1 MSLAILGGGDSA
13 LNNLILSVDKSTV
26 YAYPPGGQKALIYP
40 IYQNTHMKKTF
51 ALLALIA
58 AGTTQADTISSNV
71 TVAENASK
79 EYGYL
84 TIDGGNLTNNGK
96 VTADNIYIANGN
108 IVNNGLMSDKDADDL
123 YDFVTFADANGTF
136 TNNGRIEGNLSIIYG
151 SLELNDGSY
160 IKTLE
165 VYDAD
170 SPEEG
175 VSVYLNGNVSVDSL
189 YLGDNTEF
197 IFALDSSID
206 LGGGNFQFYDVKLV
220 LMVDSDLTAGDSAT
234 DYSTLLTQNLFTNFV
249 NSTWTGGGAT
259 GFTGDTL
266 ITLRDAEGDEVTRTY
281 SEVSANIP
289 EPATATMGL
298 LALAARRR
306 RA

>member
-1 MSLAILGGGDSA
+1 M
-13 LNNLILSVDKSTV
+13 
-26 YAYPPGGQKALIYP
+26 
-40 IYQNTHMKKTF
+40 
-51 ALLALIA
+51 LALIA

-151 SLELNDGSY
+151 RLELNDGSY
-160 IKTLE
+160 IKTLD

-206 LGGGNFQFYDVKLV
+206 LGGGNFEFYDVKLV

-289 EPATATMGL
+289 EPATATLGL
-298 LALAARRR
+298 LALAALAARRR